1 MSESTLMPTYARL
14 DVAFES
20 GQGVWLTDTQGEQY
34 LDAISGIGVCN
45 LGHSHPGVTEALCEQ
60 AKKLIHTS
68 NLYGIPNQQALAD
81 KLIAISG
88 MEKAFI
94 ANSGA
99 EANEAAIKLARLHG
113 HRKNIELPTIIV
125 AERSF
130 HGRTM
135 ATLTASG
142 NRKVQAGFEPL
153 IRGFVRAPFND
164 IVALE
169 NIAKNNTSIV
179 AILIEPIQGE
189 GGIHIADDEY
199 LRQVRALCDQHD
211 WLMMLDEIQSGLCRT
226 GKWFTYQHA
235 QCLPDVL
242 ASAKALGNG
251 MPIGACLVRDKA
263 ASLFGPGNHGSTFG
277 GNPLAC
283 KVALEVLNILEKEGL
298 TEQAHNRGQYL
309 TNRLNETLQ
318 QHETVKE
325 IRGRGLMMGVEL
337 NYPCGHLVQDALD
350 AKLLINVTAERV
362 IRLLPPL
369 IISEQECD
377 IIADTLAKI
386 IPQRQDA
393 GAA

>member
-20 GQGVWLTDTQGEQY
+20 GQGVWLNDTQGEQY

-45 LGHSHPGVTEALCEQ
+45 LGHGHPAVTEALCGQ

-125 AERSF
+125 AEHSF

-153 IRGFVRAPFND
+153 VRGFVRAPFND
-164 IVALE
+164 IAALE
-169 NIAKNNTSIV
+169 NIAKNNTSIA

-211 WLMMLDEIQSGLCRT
+211 WLMMLDEIQSGLCRN

-235 QCLPDVL
+235 KCLPDVL
-242 ASAKALGNG
+242 TSAKALGNG

-283 KVALEVLNILEKEGL
+283 KVALEVLNVLEQENL
-298 TEQAHNRGQYL
+298 AEQARNRGQYL